1 MDKSLAS
8 WLEGQ
13 AMEFS
18 ASRCFQHGKSFGC
31 RQSSDA
37 SQCGWIL
44 LVSIIARH
52 GSVLSTVN
60 PYCSNW
66 VRQRVTYRATLT
78 TGCFRCLQ
86 QSLRSKAAFWRPRS
100 PRPSETAFFEWR
112 CDVAIFR
119 ALRPAH
125 TCFGLSIQQSQCK
138 VIENKLK
145 LESIW
150 NLLSRWLFKWGNSQA
165 SFELIPEAPSLIWS
179 PAYPPS
185 GRSVWRAVESTENP
199 RY

>member
-1 MDKSLAS
+1 MLPSAVGFCLSQSLLSMEAS
-8 WLEGQ
+8 SVQ
-13 AMEFS
+13 
-18 ASRCFQHGKSFGC
+18 
-31 RQSSDA
+31 
-37 SQCGWIL
+37 WIHT
-44 LVSIIARH
+44 VAI
-52 GSVLSTVN
+52 GSVSVWLTGTLWPPVASGVSSN
-60 PYCSNW
+60 PW
-66 VRQRVTYRATLT
+66 DQKPHFGGRD
-78 TGCFRCLQ
+78 
-86 QSLRSKAAFWRPRS
+86 LRDH
-100 PRPSETAFFEWR
+100 PRPAFFEWR

>member
-1 MDKSLAS
+1 VCPVQQIWSVFSVAKNSETVDSTCRALQVAVLKSSVKMDKSLAS

-18 ASRCFQHGKSFGC
+18 ASRCFQRGKSFGC

-100 PRPSETAFFEWR
+100 PRPSET
-112 CDVAIFR
+112 CIF
-119 ALRPAH
+119 
-125 TCFGLSIQQSQCK
+125 
-138 VIENKLK
+138 
-145 LESIW
+145 
-150 NLLSRWLFKWGNSQA
+150 
-165 SFELIPEAPSLIWS
+165 
-179 PAYPPS
+179 
-185 GRSVWRAVESTENP
+185 
-199 RY
+199 